1 MTFDRYVFL
10 PEYRQSLILASIN
23 TQLVLAYKLS
33 LFPIPACNKEST
45 RETTAEPRP
54 TDLDVF
60 EAPMTKKT
68 DKIYSSAL
76 SVQPIRQ
83 INLPDTHIFT
93 PTDSETPRSKTIHYD
108 NPTVL
113 LPQTTISNK
122 IHADAV
128 HPQPSTS
135 SITNADTDDYWEFQ
149 DFRGPSTSTSNTS
162 QTITK
167 KTENESSNST
177 YGTQLLQPIKI
188 EPIMPSLNW
197 PDPGQVK
204 ETFDDFSEFI
214 SNSTLSTGKQE
225 ETSNQPD
232 VKAFAT
238 QPEPTN
244 TVTSTEV
251 ATDKTPAV
259 DTVEDDFDTFQSAPP
274 TNSKYINFSSLS
286 QDAISRSDNN
296 APQKVTD
303 FEFAFPK
310 AESSNSSLSNIKR
323 KGSIV
328 QNQISVAP
336 KQLNS
341 ITKST
346 DLSSK
351 IVPPPQAN
359 SHIANTSLLQP
370 IPSSSSNAMLH
381 NHQKSGQIL
390 QPLYLESISQI
401 NWPNPGIDL
410 QDLSRFNPMDTVHT
424 LSSEFSTNN
433 HSKSSSPVH
442 SQKSSHSSQAM
453 DDDWG
458 EFVSSAPK
466 QQPPAPKKQPTFVDE
481 DEWTDFISSPSV
493 KPQNGLNTIS
503 LNVHTNIQK
512 SANATK
518 FTKNQM
524 PLDIPTLSIITP
536 KSINNKKIKDSHF
549 ENL

>member
-1 MTFDRYVFL
+1 ML
-10 PEYRQSLILASIN
+10 
-23 TQLVLAYKLS
+23 
-33 LFPIPACNKEST
+33 LFPISACNKESA
-45 RETTAEPRP
+45 RETTTAEPRP

-60 EAPMTKKT
+60 EAPMTKKA
-68 DKIYSSAL
+68 DKIYSNAL
-76 SVQPIRQ
+76 SVQPMRQ

-93 PTDSETPRSKTIHYD
+93 PTNSETPRSKTIHYD
-108 NPTVL
+108 NPVI
-113 LPQTTISNK
+113 LPQTTTNNK
-122 IHADAV
+122 IPADTIQ
-128 HPQPSTS
+128 PQPSTS
-135 SITNADTDDYWEFQ
+135 FVTNADSDDYWEFQ

-162 QTITK
+162 QSLNTK
-167 KTENESSNST
+167 KAENESSKPT

-188 EPIMPSLNW
+188 EPITPSLNW

-204 ETFDDFSEFI
+204 ETFDDFSDFI
-214 SNSTLSTGKQE
+214 SNSTLSTSKQE

-232 VKAFAT
+232 SKALTT
-238 QPEPTN
+238 QSESTD
-244 TVTSTEV
+244 TVTSMEV
-251 ATDKTPAV
+251 TADKRPVV
-259 DTVEDDFDTFQSAPP
+259 DTVDDDFDTFQSAPP
-274 TNSKYINFSSLS
+274 TSSKCLNFSSLS
-286 QDAISRSDNN
+286 QDALSSTVNN
-296 APQKVTD
+296 PPQTVQQKVPN

-310 AESSNSSLSNIKR
+310 VESSHSSLSNINP
-323 KGSIV
+323 KGSIE
-328 QNQISVAP
+328 QNQMSFAP
-336 KQLNS
+336 KQFNS
-341 ITKST
+341 ITKAT
-346 DLSSK
+346 DLTSK
-351 IVPPPQAN
+351 IAPPPQAN
-359 SHIANTSLLQP
+359 NQIANTSLLQP

-381 NHQKSGQIL
+381 NHQKSAQIL
-390 QPLYLESISQI
+390 QPLSLESISQI

-442 SQKSSHSSQAM
+442 SQKSSHSSQAV

-458 EFVSSAPK
+458 DFVSSAPK
-466 QQPPAPKKQPTFVDE
+466 QAQPPAPKKQQTFVDE

-536 KSINNKKIKDSHF
+536 KSNNKKKITDSHF

>member
-1 MTFDRYVFL
+1 
-10 PEYRQSLILASIN
+10 
-23 TQLVLAYKLS
+23 
-33 LFPIPACNKEST
+33 
-45 RETTAEPRP
+45 
-54 TDLDVF
+54 
-60 EAPMTKKT
+60 MTKKT
-68 DKIYSSAL
+68 DKIYSSTL
-76 SVQPIRQ
+76 SVQPMRQ

-122 IHADAV
+122 TPAETLP
-128 HPQPSTS
+128 PQPSTS
-135 SITNADTDDYWEFQ
+135 SLASADTEEYWEFQ

-162 QTITK
+162 QSITK
-167 KTENESSNST
+167 KTENESSKST

-188 EPIMPSLNW
+188 VPIMPSLNW
-197 PDPGQVK
+197 PDPGHVK
-204 ETFDDFSEFI
+204 ETFDDFSDFI
-214 SNSTLSTGKQE
+214 SNSTLSTSAQKQE
-225 ETSNQPD
+225 ETPNQTD
-232 VKAFAT
+232 VKVVTT
-238 QPEPTN
+238 QSEPPKTVTN
-244 TVTSTEV
+244 TELTTE
-251 ATDKTPAV
+251 KRHAV
-259 DTVEDDFDTFQSAPP
+259 DTVDDDFDTFQSAPAAS
-274 TNSKYINFSSLS
+274 SKYLNFSSLS
-286 QDAISRSDNN
+286 HDSSSSTTNIKSQT
-296 APQKVTD
+296 APQNVPD
-303 FEFAFPK
+303 FEFTFPK
-310 AESSNSSLSNIKR
+310 VESDNSKLSNIKT
-323 KGSIV
+323 KSSIV
-328 QNQISVAP
+328 QNQMSFTP
-336 KQLNS
+336 NQLNS

-346 DLSSK
+346 DLTTK
-351 IVPPPQAN
+351 MAPPPQGN
-359 SHIANTSLLQP
+359 NQMANTSVLQP

-390 QPLYLESISQI
+390 QPLSLESISQI

-442 SQKSSHSSQAM
+442 SHKSSHNSQVL
-453 DDDWG
+453 DDEWG
-458 EFVSSAPK
+458 DFVSSAPK
-466 QQPPAPKKQPTFVDE
+466 QQLPAHMKQLPAPKKQPAFVDE

-518 FTKNQM
+518 FTKNQQ

-536 KSINNKKIKDSHF
+536 KSSNSKKINDSHF

>member
-1 MTFDRYVFL
+1 ML
-10 PEYRQSLILASIN
+10 
-23 TQLVLAYKLS
+23 
-33 LFPIPACNKEST
+33 LFPISACNKET
-45 RETTAEPRP
+45 ARETTIAEPRP

-60 EAPMTKKT
+60 EAPMTKNA
-68 DKIYSSAL
+68 DKIYSSTL
-76 SVQPIRQ
+76 SAHPIRQ

-122 IHADAV
+122 TPIETLS
-128 HPQPSTS
+128 PQPGTS
-135 SITNADTDDYWEFQ
+135 SLAKADSDDYWEFQ
-149 DFRGPSTSTSNTS
+149 DFRGPSTSASNISHSISKT
-162 QTITK
+162 
-167 KTENESSNST
+167 TENESSKPT
-177 YGTQLLQPIKI
+177 YGTQLLQPIKM

-214 SNSTLSTGKQE
+214 SSSTLSTNNQKQE
-225 ETSNQPD
+225 ETYNQPEI
-232 VKAFAT
+232 KALTT
-238 QPEPTN
+238 QTQPTN

-251 ATDKTPAV
+251 TTHIRPVV
-259 DTVEDDFDTFQSAPP
+259 DTVDDDFDTFQSAPP
-274 TNSKYINFSSLS
+274 TRSKYLNFSSMSHHALS
-286 QDAISRSDNN
+286 STANIP
-296 APQKVTD
+296 PQTAQQNVPD

-310 AESSNSSLSNIKR
+310 VESANSKLSNVKT
-323 KGSIV
+323 KGNIV
-328 QNQISVAP
+328 QNQMSFTP
-336 KQLNS
+336 PQLNS
-341 ITKST
+341 ITKAT
-346 DLSSK
+346 DLNSK
-351 IVPPPQAN
+351 IATPP
-359 SHIANTSLLQP
+359 LQP
-370 IPSSSSNAMLH
+370 IPSSSSNAILH
-381 NHQKSGQIL
+381 NHQKGGQIL
-390 QPLYLESISQI
+390 QPLSLESISQI

-442 SQKSSHSSQAM
+442 SQKNSHNSQVM

-466 QQPPAPKKQPTFVDE
+466 QQLPAPKKQPTFVDE

-518 FTKNQM
+518 FTKNQLS
-524 PLDIPTLSIITP
+524 LDIPTLSIITP
-536 KSINNKKIKDSHF
+536 KSSNNKKINDNHF